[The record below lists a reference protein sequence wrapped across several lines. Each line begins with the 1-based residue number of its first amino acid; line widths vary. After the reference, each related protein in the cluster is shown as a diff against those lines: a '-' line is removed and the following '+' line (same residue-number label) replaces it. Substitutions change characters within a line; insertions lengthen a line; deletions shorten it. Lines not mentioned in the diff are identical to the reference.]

1 MTQRSWTAGI
11 ALTTSEA
18 ADLQVRLGRIQRD
31 LVQDKRRAAHGR
43 RLRIGLVE
51 VGVAGQDA
59 AHGHGDTS
67 HRCWLLS
74 LEDRWIVPVVAQVR
88 QAPA

>member
-18 ADLQVRLGRIQRD
+18 ADLEVRLGRIERD
-31 LVQDKRRAAHGR
+31 LVQDERHAADGR

-51 VGVAGQDA
+51 VGVAGQ
-59 AHGHGDTS
+59 GDTS
-67 HRCWLLS
+67 PHCWLLS
-74 LEDRWIVPVVAQVR
+74 LEGRWIVPVVAQVR
-88 QAPA
+88 QAPACRQ

>member
-18 ADLQVRLGRIQRD
+18 ADLQVRLGRIERD
-31 LVQDKRRAAHGR
+31 LEPDERHAAHGR

-51 VGVAGQDA
+51 VVVAGQDA
-59 AHGHGDTS
+59 GHDHGDAS

-74 LEDRWIVPVVAQVR
+74 LEGRWIVPVVAQVR